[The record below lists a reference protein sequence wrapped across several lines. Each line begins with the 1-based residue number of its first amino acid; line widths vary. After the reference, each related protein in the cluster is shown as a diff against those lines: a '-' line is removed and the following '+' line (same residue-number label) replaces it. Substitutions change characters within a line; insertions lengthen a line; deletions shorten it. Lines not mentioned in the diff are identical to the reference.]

1 MAAAV
6 TDGTV
11 IRLAEKPLRN
21 MMRECLE
28 QYSSPMTAS
37 IVERYSENLATEVTL
52 SVYEED

>member
-1 MAAAV
+1 VAAAV